1 MSPRILSSND
11 TRRTAG
17 GCSNNMTNS
26 PAMNHK
32 CTVHR
37 TSSDAC
43 RSRPRSNSTCHC
55 PDLHHGKRQR
65 YGYVLRSA
73 MTYAIRAATNRTIE
87 PSPSVKNHGVP
98 HRSQKKRIESVARA
112 RKGSQDNYGRLT
124 LCASLT
130 ARPMRAQR
138 GPSTKERN
146 MKWHMRTCEKKKRAH
161 VRPKCIS
168 KNPWTSERR
177 GRSTPRATS
186 ILV

>member
-1 MSPRILSSND
+1 
-11 TRRTAG
+11 
-17 GCSNNMTNS
+17 MTNS

-98 HRSQKKRIESVARA
+98 HRSQKKRIERECVARA

-146 MKWHMRTCEKKKRAH
+146 MKWHMRTCEKK
-161 VRPKCIS
+161 
-168 KNPWTSERR
+168 R
-177 GRSTPRATS
+177 GRTCGQSVSARIRGRRSGGVGPHPGPLLYLYKTQEGKKNQSRTNA
-186 ILV
+186 